1 MFALKPR
8 FCFATGSLRDW
19 LGRRLRH
26 DPLPTTVEEAEA
38 WLAAL
43 PAHDAY
49 AALRE
54 IAAMLDSLAVAKELP
69 LSNRV
74 AVTRVLDC
82 AAAPITAKLYADYL
96 ALLRGQA
103 AQEARLWLAL
113 TGYWRSAEQA
123 YASFAFEWH
132 EREPGAASEWAALT
146 GCALAALSEQ
156 AKLARMRYCA
166 VDARIW
172 RELGRLF
179 ALAETAQSG
188 VPEPVMQAWA
198 RLFLREMAS
207 PQNLLPREI
216 EIVDCLAL
224 RYAALFVC
232 QCQASPEAGYYFDL
246 DAGQAP
252 SRRIPSGQLT
262 GHSRFFGAGECYRQA
277 ELDARAIE
285 QQGALDA
292 FPALTPLAPDEVV
305 RMLRHVARHWSPAP
319 PARGQDRSEV
329 LSRVMIVFDVNEI
342 RRNVAK
348 GDSIAMAKAPGNREG
363 LEQADL
369 QRYGFVTERTR
380 QRLAEADEPMPP
392 KEDALTESWVVRDE
406 SGGGLGADVPSPAGD
421 WLCAG
426 KLIGFKREGGEHWG
440 VGVIRRV
447 ELEPGKNG
455 RVGIQILSEQP
466 RTVRLRPLD
475 AVQLAAWDKHT
486 DAPSYEYRNGILL
499 SLPQGRDIGMLLLP
513 YGAYGQEHYF
523 EWVHG
528 AACDLMAV
536 TSHAMHAD
544 EFDLLMFRLV
554 A

>member
-1 MFALKPR
+1 VFALKPR
-8 FCFATGSLRDW
+8 FCFTTDSLRDW
-19 LGRRLRH
+19 FGLRLQR
-26 DPLPTTVEEAEA
+26 DPVPASGEEAEA
-38 WLAAL
+38 WCAKL
-43 PAHDAY
+43 PVHDAY

-54 IAAMLDSLAVAKELP
+54 IAAMLESLAVAKLP
-69 LSNRV
+69 LSDR
-74 AVTRVLDC
+74 AAAAQALDC
-82 AAAPITAKLYADYL
+82 AAAPFEAKLSADYL

-103 AQEARLWLAL
+103 TQEERLWRAL
-113 TGYWRSAEQA
+113 TGYWRSAEQV
-123 YASFAFEWH
+123 YASLVSGW
-132 EREPGAASEWAALT
+132 REPGASNECAVLIE
-146 GCALAALSEQ
+146 CALAALSEQ

-179 ALAETAQSG
+179 ALAETAQAG
-188 VPEPVMQAWA
+188 MPGPVMRAWA
-198 RLFLREMAS
+198 CLFLREMAS

-216 EIVDCLAL
+216 EIVDCLAM
-224 RYAALFVC
+224 RYAAQFVC
-232 QCQASPEAGYYFDL
+232 QRKASPEAGYYFDL
-246 DAGQAP
+246 TAGQAP
-252 SRRIPSGQLT
+252 SRRVPSGQLT
-262 GHSRFFGAGECYRQA
+262 GHSRFFGAGEGYRQA
-277 ELDARAIE
+277 GLDARAIE

-292 FPALTPLAPDEVV
+292 FPALAHFAPDEVV
-305 RMLRHVARHWSPAP
+305 RMLRHVSRHWSPAP

-329 LSRVMIVFDVNEI
+329 LSRVMIVFDMNEI
-342 RRNVAK
+342 RRKVAK

-380 QRLAEADEPMPP
+380 QRLAGADEPMPP

-406 SGGGLGADVPSPAGD
+406 SGGGLGAEVPSPAGD

-447 ELEPGKNG
+447 ELEPRKHG

-466 RTVRLRPLD
+466 RTVRLRPLR
-475 AVQLAAWDKHT
+475 AAQLAGWDKHKE
-486 DAPSYEYRNGILL
+486 APGYEYRNGILL
-499 SLPQGRDIGMLLLP
+499 SLPQGRDIGVLLLP
-513 YGAYGQEHYF
+513 YGTYDQERHF

-528 AACDLMAV
+528 AECDLMAV

>member
-1 MFALKPR
+1 MFAFKPS
-8 FCFATGSLRDW
+8 FCHPSQSLRDW
-19 LGRRLRH
+19 LGQRLRH
-26 DPLPTTVEEAEA
+26 DPSPRTVEEAEA
-38 WLAAL
+38 WLAGL
-43 PAHDAY
+43 PAHDAF
-49 AALRE
+49 AALGE
-54 IAAMLDSLAVAKELP
+54 IAAMLDYLAVKDLP

-74 AVTRVLDC
+74 AVARVLDR
-82 AAAPITAKLYADYL
+82 AAAPFAAKLYAGYL

-132 EREPGAASEWAALT
+132 EREPDAGSEWAALT

-179 ALAETAQSG
+179 ALAETAQAG
-188 VPEPVMQAWA
+188 APEPVMQAWA

-216 EIVDCLAL
+216 EIADCLAM

-232 QCQASPEAGYYFDL
+232 QRKASPEAGYYFDL

-262 GHSRFFGAGECYRQA
+262 GRSRFFSAGESYRQT

-292 FPALTPLAPDEVV
+292 FPALAQFAPDEVV
-305 RMLRHVARHWSPAP
+305 RMLRHAARHWSPAP

-342 RRNVAK
+342 RRKVAK

-369 QRYGFVTERTR
+369 RHYGFVTERTR

-392 KEDALTESWVVRDE
+392 KEDALMESWVVRDE
-406 SGGGLGADVPSPAGD
+406 SGGGLGAEVPSPAGD

-447 ELEPGKNG
+447 ELEPRKNG

-466 RTVRLRPLD
+466 RTVRLRPLG
-475 AVQLAAWDKHT
+475 AAQLAAWDKHRE
-486 DAPSYEYRNGILL
+486 APSYEYRNGILL
-499 SLPQGRDIGMLLLP
+499 SLPQGRDIGVLLLP
-513 YGAYGQEHYF
+513 YGTYDQEPYF

-528 AACDLMAV
+528 ASCDLMTVA
-536 TSHAMHAD
+536 SHAMHAD

>member
-1 MFALKPR
+1 MFAFKPS
-8 FCFATGSLRDW
+8 FFPNPDSLRDW
-19 LGRRLRH
+19 FGQRLRR
-26 DPLPTTVEEAEA
+26 DPAPASGEEAEA
-38 WLAAL
+38 WLAGL

-49 AALRE
+49 AALHA
-54 IAAMLDSLAVAKELP
+54 IAAMLESLAVAKALP
-69 LSNRV
+69 WSDR
-74 AVTRVLDC
+74 AAAMHVLDC
-82 AAAPITAKLYADYL
+82 AAAPFAAKLSADYL

-103 AQEARLWLAL
+103 TQEERLWRALAD
-113 TGYWRSAEQA
+113 YWCSVEQV
-123 YASFAFEWH
+123 YASLV
-132 EREPGAASEWAALT
+132 SEWREAGASSECAVLIER
-146 GCALAALSEQ
+146 ALAALSEQ

-172 RELGRLF
+172 RELGRLY
-179 ALAETAQSG
+179 ALAETAQAG

-216 EIVDCLAL
+216 EIVDCLAM

-232 QCQASPEAGYYFDL
+232 QRKASPEAGYFFDL
-246 DAGQAP
+246 TAGQAP
-252 SRRIPSGQLT
+252 SRRVPSGRLT
-262 GHSRFFGAGECYRQA
+262 GDSRFFGAGEGYRQA
-277 ELDARAIE
+277 ESDARTLE
-285 QQGALDA
+285 LQGALDA
-292 FPALTPLAPDEVV
+292 FPALANFAPDEIV
-305 RMLRHVARHWSPAP
+305 RMLHHVARHWSPAP

-329 LSRVMIVFDVNEI
+329 LSRVMIVFDLNEI
-342 RRNVAK
+342 RRKVAK
-348 GDSIAMAKAPGNREG
+348 GDSIAMPKAPGNREG

-406 SGGGLGADVPSPAGD
+406 SGGGLGAEVPSPAGD

-447 ELEPGKNG
+447 ELEPRKHG

-466 RTVRLRPLD
+466 RAVRLRPLD
-475 AVQLAAWDKHT
+475 AAQLAGWDKLT

-499 SLPQGRDIGMLLLP
+499 SLPQGRDIGVLLLP
-513 YGAYGQEHYF
+513 YGTYDQERHF